1 MPKAVQKAHDIVEE
15 ALFRYNPDEMP
26 PWVNKAGPRF
36 FFQFKKYPA
45 LATNYYVV
53 NMLEATGKLPSDV
66 RGGAVKAL
74 LGSYMMSIVGA
85 GVAGAFG
92 ISTMIYLFGVVDGAW
107 DKYADKRLK
116 QSLKNMS
123 PLRWFK
129 TEFLADQFGD
139 TKIPGT
145 DKTLANLLADGLLDT
160 LSESKISSGISEG
173 SLWFDEPPT
182 ALDVDAWMNY
192 IGQLTDVNMIAP
204 FSGVATKIVSGFAD
218 WSRGDTRKAVEKWIP
233 VKLLRNLATAERLK
247 EEGLKDRDYDSIIK
261 ASEFKDGQ
269 LFMQSLG
276 FKPQAAAELEEKNY
290 FLSTNEKQI
299 NERRG
304 ALIDRWVQNAKR
316 NDFTRLT
323 QTNKAISEFN
333 RMYPHDKL
341 IIEGDQLVEALD
353 SKLESSLGKVRGR
366 QILDKPAYDWL
377 EKYRSREKSMVREN
391 AP

>member
-36 FFQFKKYPA
+36 FLQFKKYPA

-53 NMLEATGKLPSDV
+53 NLLEATGKLPSDV

-92 ISTMIYLFGVVDGAW
+92 ISTMIYLFGVIDGAW
-107 DKYADKRLK
+107 DRYADKKLK

-129 TEFLADQFGD
+129 TEFLEEQFGD
-139 TKIPGT
+139 VKIPGT

-173 SLWFDEPPT
+173 SLWFEEPPT

-218 WSRGDTRKAVEKWIP
+218 WSRGDTRKAIEKWIP
-233 VKLLRNLATAERLK
+233 IKLLRNLKTAERLK

-299 NERRG
+299 NERRKS
-304 ALIDRWVQNAKR
+304 LMDRWVQNAKR

-323 QTNKAISEFN
+323 QANKAIGEFN
-333 RMYPHDKL
+333 RMYPYDKL
-341 IIEGDQLVEALD
+341 IIESDQLVEALD
-353 SKLESSLGKVRGR
+353 NKLESSLGKVRGR
-366 QILDKPAYDWL
+366 QVLDKPEYDWL